1 MPTESEDRRG
11 FSLGDPEVTLD
22 RAAIEN
28 ILAGPDGPVAR
39 ALQVILTKAENAAKR
54 RCPVDTGRLRASIG
68 TRIERDGLGIVG
80 VIGTNVEYAPPVE
93 FGHTMPNGT
102 VIPPVAFLRGGLDE
116 ALAGRSGFSVR

>member
-80 VIGTNVEYAPPVE
+80 VIGTNVEYAPYVE
-93 FGHTMPNGT
+93 FGARGR
-102 VIPPVAFLRGGLDE
+102 PPVAFLRGGLDE